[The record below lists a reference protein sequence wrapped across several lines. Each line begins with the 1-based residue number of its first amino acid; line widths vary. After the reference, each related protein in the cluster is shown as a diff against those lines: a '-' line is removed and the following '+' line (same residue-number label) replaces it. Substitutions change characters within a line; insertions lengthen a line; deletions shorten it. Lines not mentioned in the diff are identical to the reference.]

1 MNTDKLI
8 AAAVASGY
16 AQTASRKVI
25 ALKKLDKRAKQL
37 PKTISFVTGVA
48 ALALTAMGMYLGS
61 GTDWWGVCWLLG
73 FLLMGINP
81 LVYQRL
87 LDSSKKRYAWDIV
100 VLAREIWLE
109 ETDIKQSI

>member
-8 AAAVASGY
+8 AAAVASEY

-37 PKTISFVTGVA
+37 PKTISFVIGAA
-48 ALALTAMGMYLGS
+48 ALALTVMGMYWGLRA
-61 GTDWWGVCWLLG
+61 DWWGVCWLLG
-73 FLLMGINP
+73 FVLMGINP
-81 LVYQRL
+81 LLYERL

-109 ETDIKQSI
+109 ETDIK

>member
-8 AAAVASGY
+8 AAAIASEY

-37 PKTISFVTGVA
+37 PKIISFVIGAA

-61 GTDWWGVCWLLG
+61 EANWWIVCWLPG
-73 FLLMGINP
+73 FTLMGINP
-81 LVYQRL
+81 LLYGRL
-87 LDSSKKRYAWDIV
+87 LDFYKKKYAWDIV
-100 VLAREIWLE
+100 VLAREIRLE
-109 ETDIKQSI
+109 EADTN

>member
-8 AAAVASGY
+8 AAAVASEY

-37 PKTISFVTGVA
+37 PKTISFVLGAA
-48 ALALTAMGMYLGS
+48 ALALTAMGMSLGS

-73 FLLMGINP
+73 FILMGINP
-81 LVYQRL
+81 LLYERL
-87 LDSSKKRYAWDIV
+87 LDSCKKRYAWDIV
-100 VLAREIWLE
+100 ALAREIWLE
-109 ETDIKQSI
+109 ETVIN

>member
-8 AAAVASGY
+8 AAAVASEY

-37 PKTISFVTGVA
+37 PKTISFVIGAV
-48 ALALTAMGMYLGS
+48 ALAITAMGMFLGS
-61 GTDWWGVCWLLG
+61 GADWWGVCWLLG
-73 FLLMGINP
+73 FILMGINP
-81 LVYQRL
+81 LLYERL
-87 LDSSKKRYAWDIV
+87 LDSCKKKRYALDIV

-109 ETDIKQSI
+109 ETDIK

>member
-8 AAAVASGY
+8 AAAVASEY

-37 PKTISFVTGVA
+37 PKTISFLIGA
-48 ALALTAMGMYLGS
+48 SALALTAMGMYWGLGA
-61 GTDWWGVCWLLG
+61 DWWGICWLLG
-73 FLLMGINP
+73 LILMGITP
-81 LVYQRL
+81 LLYKRI
-87 LDSSKKRYAWDIV
+87 LDSSKKRYAWDII

-109 ETDIKQSI
+109 ETDIK

>member
-8 AAAVASGY
+8 AAAVASEY

-37 PKTISFVTGVA
+37 PKTISFVIGAA
-48 ALALTAMGMYLGS
+48 ALALTAMGMSLGS

-73 FLLMGINP
+73 FILMGINP
-81 LVYQRL
+81 LLYERL
-87 LDSSKKRYAWDIV
+87 LDSSKKRYAWDII

-109 ETDIKQSI
+109 ETVTS